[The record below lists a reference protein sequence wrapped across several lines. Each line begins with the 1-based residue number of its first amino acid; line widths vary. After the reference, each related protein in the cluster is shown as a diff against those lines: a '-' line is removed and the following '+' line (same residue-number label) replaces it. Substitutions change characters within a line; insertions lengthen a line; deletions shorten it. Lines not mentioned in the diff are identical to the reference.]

1 MPSYDDILEI
11 GRLDTKKAA
20 EYRAVLNEAANM
32 TLDDAKVVTQHDANV
47 ALRVIDGALDYALNE
62 VTYVGAYIS
71 RLGFTESNLV
81 TANENTVS
89 SESTLRDADMAKEMM
104 EYTKANVL
112 AQASQSMLAQANQN
126 SSQVLSLL
134 Q

>member
-1 MPSYDDILEI
+1 M
-11 GRLDTKKAA
+11 
-20 EYRAVLNEAANM
+20 
-32 TLDDAKVVTQHDANV
+32 TQHDANV
-47 ALRVIDGALDYALNE
+47 ALRVIDGALQYALNE
-62 VTYVGAYIS
+62 VTHVGAYIS
-71 RLGFTESNLV
+71 RLDFSESNLV

-89 SESTLRDADMAKEMM
+89 SESTIRDADMAKEMM

-126 SSQVLSLL
+126 SSQVMSLL